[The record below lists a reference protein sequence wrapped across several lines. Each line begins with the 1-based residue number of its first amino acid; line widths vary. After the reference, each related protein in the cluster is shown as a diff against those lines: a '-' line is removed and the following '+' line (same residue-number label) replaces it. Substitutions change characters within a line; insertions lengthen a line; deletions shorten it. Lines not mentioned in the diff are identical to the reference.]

1 MVLKV
6 EEATENMRKN
16 PAAFYVM
23 GTTLLRQMSATNCK
37 LDLRRF
43 HLQVGVHVGNAEKL
57 IKEIHITN
65 RIASAEETAAM
76 RILRIVDTPIVL
88 ELRGKSPKT
97 QYVNQLFGPVDAK
110 VPQEFP
116 LEAFRPPAADWK
128 TWLRAVGL
136 FFELAAE
143 NPKSRGL
150 TDVIV
155 EAIEYDG
162 NKVNGRE
169 GTDYMMFQSLVELF
183 SELWHALLQ
192 PDLDTTPYGPGQ
204 GTIPIG
210 GDARE
215 WQQTF
220 QLKASAITRG
230 WNWAHIVYLRSRATW
245 DEEARKWSAA
255 VFRNHPATSTVSA
268 NQGSTGGK
276 GRGGE
281 GSIT

>member
-1 MVLKV
+1 MVQKV

-23 GTTLLRQMSATNCK
+23 GTILLRQMTGTNCK

-43 HLQVGVHVGNAEKL
+43 HLQVGVLVGNAEKL

-76 RILRIVDTPIVL
+76 RILRIVDTPIVM

-116 LEAFRPPAADWK
+116 LGSFRPPAADWK

-155 EAIEYDG
+155 EAIENDG

-204 GTIPIG
+204 GTVP
-210 GDARE
+210 
-215 WQQTF
+215 
-220 QLKASAITRG
+220 KAAMSESG
-230 WNWAHIVYLRSRATW
+230 SRP
-245 DEEARKWSAA
+245 
-255 VFRNHPATSTVSA
+255 FN
-268 NQGSTGGK
+268 
-276 GRGGE
+276 
-281 GSIT
+281 